1 MSKVKT
7 EHHTYRACDSLP
19 HPSTARQEEAL
30 ASCDAPAELTLEVGA
45 EVKLLLDIDGTL
57 VKGTT
62 GRILKFIDPLRA
74 SFATAPDSE
83 IEERDGGTQV
93 AGGDACHASGRR
105 IFPLVAFEVCGGHT
119 RELLVV
125 YEVFTI
131 TAPAGEGCVSRT
143 QLPLAL
149 Q

>member
-1 MSKVKT
+1 MSKVKK
-7 EHHTYRACDSLP
+7 EHHTYRAHDSLP
-19 HPSTARQEEAL
+19 HPSIARQEEAL
-30 ASCDAPAELTLEVGA
+30 AGCDAPAELTLEVGA

-57 VKGTT
+57 VKGPT

-74 SFATAPDSE
+74 SFPTAPDSG

-93 AGGDACHASGRR
+93 AGDDASGRR
-105 IFPLVAFEVCGGHT
+105 IFPLAAFEVCGGHT

-125 YEVFTI
+125 YEVFTV
-131 TAPAGEGCVSRT
+131 TTSSGESCVFRT

-149 Q
+149 R